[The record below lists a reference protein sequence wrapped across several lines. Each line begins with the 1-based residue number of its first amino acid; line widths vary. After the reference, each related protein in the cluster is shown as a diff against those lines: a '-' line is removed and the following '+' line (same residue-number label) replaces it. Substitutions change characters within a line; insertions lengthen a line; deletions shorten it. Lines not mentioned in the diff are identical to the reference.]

1 MKIPAL
7 TLATRLCVSAL
18 TSLGLSFPFV
28 ETGFYGRAWWR
39 PIPVSFL
46 PSFPHNQTLILSGLA
61 VHSTL
66 QLGMA
71 VWPVPAMR
79 YMKRCYVQ
87 ILGRLLKGKS
97 IPSVP
102 TPPFLPSSCFRSVI
116 RRDGE
121 AWQPYYWE
129 GILKMALRCRG
140 RKRRNKNGA
149 WISDDI
155 RAAVCILDSTYSG
168 YSRDFKNSIHIT
180 YKNTMRMLI

>member
-1 MKIPAL
+1 MSPAL
-7 TLATRLCVSAL
+7 TLAMWLCVSAL

-28 ETGFYGRAWWR
+28 EIGIYGRARWR
-39 PIPVSFL
+39 PIPISFL
-46 PSFPHNQTLILSGLA
+46 PSFPHNQTLILFGLA

-71 VWPVPAMR
+71 MWPVPEMR
-79 YMKRCYVQ
+79 YMKKCYVQ

-97 IPSVP
+97 IPPVP
-102 TPPFLPSSCFRSVI
+102 IPPFLPSFLLLPVSHQMWWWSLTAI
-116 RRDGE
+116 LD
-121 AWQPYYWE
+121 WK

-155 RAAVCILDSTYSG
+155 RAAKCTLDSTYRG
-168 YSRDFKNSIHIT
+168 HSRDFKNSIDIT
-180 YKNTMRMLI
+180 TRVLWEY